1 MGVETAIT
9 LLFGLLDRAA
19 TWAQEIQAAKAEGRD
34 VNLDLFVAQDDAEKA
49 LLQEAIAKRKA
60 EGG

>member
-1 MGVETAIT
+1 MGIETAIA

-19 TWAQEIQAAKAEGRD
+19 VWAKEISAAKAEGRE
-34 VNLDLFVAQDDAEKA
+34 VNLDLFVAQDDAAKA
-49 LLQEAIAKRKA
+49 ALEAAILKRKS

>member
-1 MGVETAIT
+1 MGAETAIA

-19 TWAQEIQAAKAEGRD
+19 TWAQEIQAAKAEGREINFD
-34 VNLDLFVAQDDAEKA
+34 VFTKQDDAEEA
-49 LLQEAIAKRKA
+49 LLKEWIAKRKA

>member
-9 LLFGLLDRAA
+9 LLFGLLDRVAV
-19 TWAQEIQAAKAEGRD
+19 WAKEIAAAKAEGRE
-34 VNLDLFVAQDDAEKA
+34 VNLDLFIAQDDAVKA
-49 LLQEAIAKRKA
+49 ALEVAIAKRKA

>member
-1 MGVETAIT
+1 MGIDVAIT

-19 TWAQEIQAAKAEGRD
+19 VWAGEIKAAKAEGRE
-34 VNLDLFVAQDDAEKA
+34 VNIAIFAAADDAAKA
-49 LLQEAIAKRKA
+49 ALEAAIAKRKA